1 MEVLEKKYGL
11 WTSIAMVVG
20 VVIGSGVFFKADD
33 VLSLTNGNLILALLA
48 WVLGA
53 MAMIF
58 GALVF
63 AEFACRIQ
71 KANGIVDYS
80 EVAYGKRFGYLVG
93 WFNGMI
99 YYSPLSAILAW
110 VSALYTLIL
119 FGSENPSNSITT
131 WVLAFTYLVLFYVLN
146 YLSPIL
152 AGKLQVTTTVI
163 KLIPLG
169 LIAVTGVIYGLS
181 HETTFSNFTSAAQT
195 MRGGTKSLASAVVAS
210 AFAFEG
216 WIVATTINNEI
227 KDAKKTLPK
236 ALFIGSLVIFIVYVS
251 YFLGITG
258 VLSTD
263 RIVQEGDNSVN
274 LAATAL
280 FGRVAAVIL
289 IAFVVVSCLGT
300 LNGLVISCIRTPYSL
315 AIRNQ
320 GPVPHLL
327 SKVHPVTKMP
337 LYSVIYAFILSC
349 LYLLIWYGSHN
360 QFFPQFISID
370 EIPIV
375 LIYGFYILLYIWY
388 MRTFKELNA
397 WKRYGIPTFAII
409 GALIILY
416 GGITNPSIGL
426 YLFISLI
433 IIAIGLLFYKD
444 EDALEH

>member
-33 VLSLTNGNLILALLA
+33 VLRLTDGNLILALVA
-48 WVLGA
+48 WLLGA

-58 GALVF
+58 GSLVF

-80 EVAYGKRFGYLVG
+80 EIAYGKRFGYLVG
-93 WFNGMI
+93 WFNGML

-110 VSALYTLIL
+110 VSALYTLSL
-119 FGSENPSNSITT
+119 FGSDNPSNSTVT
-131 WVLAFTYLVLFYVLN
+131 WLLAFFYLILFYLLN

-152 AGKLQVTTTVI
+152 AGKLQITTTVI

-169 LIAVTGVIYGLS
+169 LIAITGVIYGLINQ
-181 HETTFSNFTSAAQT
+181 TTFTNFSSAATT
-195 MRGGTKSLASAVVAS
+195 MRDGTKSLASAVVAT

-236 ALFIGSLVIFIVYVS
+236 ALIIGSLVIFVVYVA

-263 RIVQEGDNSVN
+263 QIMIEKDNSVN

-280 FGRVAAVIL
+280 FGKVAAVIL
-289 IAFVVVSCLGT
+289 IAFVVISCLGT

-320 GPVPHLL
+320 GPLPHLL
-327 SKVHPVTKMP
+327 SQVHPKTKMP
-337 LYSVIYAFILSC
+337 LYSVVYAFIISAI
-349 LYLLIWYGSHN
+349 YLLIWYGSHN
-360 QFFPQFISID
+360 DFFPRFISID

-375 LIYGFYILLYIWY
+375 LIYGFYIALYIWY
-388 MRTFKELNA
+388 MKTYKDLSP
-397 WKRYGIPTFAII
+397 WKRFGIPSFAII
-409 GALIILY
+409 GALIIIF
-416 GGITNPSIGL
+416 GGITNPSISL
-426 YLFISLI
+426 YFFISLL
-433 IIAIGLLFYKD
+433 IIACGMIFYRKD
-444 EDALEH
+444 QA